1 MGLHQTKKLLHR
13 IEIINRMKKQ
23 PTEWKKL
30 FANYISKKEVI
41 SKIYKE
47 LKQLNNKSNNLILK
61 MERGSEKTFFQ
72 RKYADSQEADEKM
85 LDTREAQINITM
97 RYQLTLVRMVIFK
110 RKRNNK
116 CWWGCGA
123 KGTLV
128 HYWWECKLVKPLW
141 KTAWRW
147 LKTLKI
153 ELPYNPVIPLLGI
166 YLKKTNTLIQKDIC
180 TSTKAKIWKQPK
192 NPSTDDWIKM
202 WYVYLYT
209 GILLSQ

>member
-1 MGLHQTKKLLHR
+1 
-13 IEIINRMKKQ
+13 MKKQ

-116 CWWGCGA
+116 C
-123 KGTLV
+123 
-128 HYWWECKLVKPLW
+128 
-141 KTAWRW
+141 
-147 LKTLKI
+147 
-153 ELPYNPVIPLLGI
+153 
-166 YLKKTNTLIQKDIC
+166 
-180 TSTKAKIWKQPK
+180 
-192 NPSTDDWIKM
+192 
-202 WYVYLYT
+202 
-209 GILLSQ
+209 

>member
-1 MGLHQTKKLLHR
+1 MATKEKIKQMGLHQTKKLLHR

-97 RYQLTLVRMVIFK
+97 KYQLTLVRMVIFK

-116 CWWGCGA
+116 C
-123 KGTLV
+123 
-128 HYWWECKLVKPLW
+128 
-141 KTAWRW
+141 
-147 LKTLKI
+147 
-153 ELPYNPVIPLLGI
+153 
-166 YLKKTNTLIQKDIC
+166 
-180 TSTKAKIWKQPK
+180 
-192 NPSTDDWIKM
+192 
-202 WYVYLYT
+202 
-209 GILLSQ
+209 